1 MSSIS
6 FLGCLTPTLTRQ
18 QRATVRPGTPQM
30 APPKS
35 GFDLGVMHGVAVC
48 LAHLGHPPGTWNP
61 FCACPRRPCPCHPS
75 LLTPCSCTQWNHGDQ
90 SDQLSHPPFSGRLSC
105 FFVPWAWFQ
114 VDPEHPLAPSHC
126 LLGSGHLRQT
136 RVGMLADRIFLE
148 QNGYLPT
155 GGGRA

>member
-18 QRATVRPGTPQM
+18 QRGTVRPGTPQM

-105 FFVPWAWFQ
+105 FFVPWASQFP
-114 VDPEHPLAPSHC
+114 VSVLFPRTTHPPQKPWVITTVTSRMPGEAH
-126 LLGSGHLRQT
+126 
-136 RVGMLADRIFLE
+136 E
-148 QNGYLPT
+148 QRLT
-155 GGGRA
+155 FSS